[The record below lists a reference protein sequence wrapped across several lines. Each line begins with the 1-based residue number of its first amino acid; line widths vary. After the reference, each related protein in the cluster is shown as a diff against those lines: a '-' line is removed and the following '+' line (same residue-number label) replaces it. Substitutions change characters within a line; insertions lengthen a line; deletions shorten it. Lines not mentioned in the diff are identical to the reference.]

1 MNKFKHEPIKMKAFK
16 KQYTFEERKSE
27 NDQIRQKYP
36 NVVPVILYIEKSEQ
50 NYRRKYLVPSDF
62 TMAQLMFYFRE
73 KKTISSRDGLYVMI
87 NDSVI
92 PQMSLTIGELDRE
105 HKSTDG
111 FLYMSLF
118 QESIFGFAV

>member
-1 MNKFKHEPIKMKAFK
+1 MKAFK